1 LVTVCCSEATV
12 VAQAQTQYNPAEGLK
27 FYIAVD
33 AGRAGFDI
41 NEKLVL

>member
-1 LVTVCCSEATV
+1 V
-12 VAQAQTQYNPAEGLK
+12 VAQAQTQYNPTEGLK

-33 AGRAGFDI
+33 AGRVGFDI